1 MKINKIAILG
11 CPISHSLSPMI
22 HNYWLKEL
30 HINGKYEAIK
40 TPLNYFKKT
49 IEKLY
54 KKGYKGLNLTIPLK
68 EEALKYL
75 NNKDKIVDT
84 IGATNV
90 LVFSKQGLI
99 EGKNTD
105 VYGFKKSLTKLVKRK
120 KREMATII
128 GSGGAARAVLY
139 ALIEMKYK
147 EVILFN
153 RTRKNAEIVKKKF
166 FKNFTLNL
174 KTKIVCNDLKNIKK
188 NLKQTDLLINTTPM
202 GMKGFP
208 ILNIDV
214 KKLKKNSAVF
224 DLIYNPLETKLIK
237 DSKKRGIKNIN
248 GLDMLLYQAQQ
259 SFYYW
264 LNKTPKITKKLKK
277 ILEKEIK

>member
-11 CPISHSLSPMI
+11 YPISHTLSPMI

-40 TPLNYFKKT
+40 TPINYLKKT

-54 KKGYKGLNLTIPLK
+54 KRGYKGLNLTIPLK

-75 NNKDKIVDT
+75 NNKDKIVDI
-84 IGATNV
+84 IGAANV
-90 LVFSKQGLI
+90 LVFLKQGLI

-120 KREMATII
+120 KREMAIII

-147 EVILFN
+147 EVVLFN
-153 RTRKNAEIVKKKF
+153 RTRKNAETRYK
-166 FKNFTLNL
+166 
-174 KTKIVCNDLKNIKK
+174 
-188 NLKQTDLLINTTPM
+188 
-202 GMKGFP
+202 
-208 ILNIDV
+208 
-214 KKLKKNSAVF
+214 AV
-224 DLIYNPLETKLIK
+224 
-237 DSKKRGIKNIN
+237 
-248 GLDMLLYQAQQ
+248 
-259 SFYYW
+259 
-264 LNKTPKITKKLKK
+264 
-277 ILEKEIK
+277 